1 VVAVRTPRTMLGR
14 ALVVALFLAVLTAC
28 SAGGSFP
35 EPSESSAPTAA
46 PIRIP
51 ADGVPLT
58 SFGFTNG
65 PVREFSLPR
74 DSTLKAVVDQTNNVT
89 MVLTSPTAPEAYAYL
104 QRALPA
110 TGFRV
115 TAQNAATTTM
125 TFTGHGW
132 QGSFT
137 GNPRSAAVLLRPV
150 G

>member
-1 VVAVRTPRTMLGR
+1 M
-14 ALVVALFLAVLTAC
+14 
-28 SAGGSFP
+28 
-35 EPSESSAPTAA
+35 SSAA
-46 PIRIP
+46 PIEIP

-58 SFGFTNG
+58 SFGFING

-74 DSTLKAVVDQTNNVT
+74 TSTLKAVVDQTNNVT

-110 TGFRV
+110 TGFTI
-115 TAQNAATTTM
+115 TAENAATTTM

-137 GNPRSAAVLLRPV
+137 GNSRAAAVLLRPIA
-150 G
+150 

>member
-1 VVAVRTPRTMLGR
+1 MLGW
-14 ALVVALFLAVLTAC
+14 APVVALVLATLTGC
-28 SAGGSFP
+28 SGGGSFP
-35 EPSESSAPTAA
+35 DPAESSPATAA

-74 DSTLKAVVDQTNNVT
+74 TSTLKAVVDQTNNVT

-110 TGFRV
+110 TGFTV
-115 TAQNAATTTM
+115 TAENAATTTL
-125 TFTGHGW
+125 TFTGYGW

-137 GNPRSAAVLLRPV
+137 GNPRAAAVLLRPV
-150 G
+150 S